1 MFRPE
6 AWTIANEPLEDEYG
20 NGGTVVVIIL
30 DEPNWPLDTPPDT
43 IVPEPL
49 PVGVEP
55 LLSALEDIEK
65 TGPLI
70 ALVVVIVVD
79 VKEEALCTRAIA
91 PDPDVVT
98 G

>member
-6 AWTIANEPLEDEYG
+6 ACTMANEPLADEYG
-20 NGGTVVVIIL
+20 NGGPVVVITL
-30 DEPNWPLDTPPDT
+30 DELNWPLDTPET

-49 PVGVEP
+49 PVDVEP
-55 LLSALEDIEK
+55 LLNALEDIEN
-65 TGPLI
+65 TGPLM

-79 VKEEALCTRAIA
+79 VKEEALCTSAIA
-91 PDPDVVT
+91 PDAAVVT